1 MRRLRS
7 FAACAAL
14 LATVFACGGAP
25 QDDALTVW
33 AFGHE
38 GEAVAQLAPAFE
50 REHPGVRVRVQRIP
64 WSAAHEK
71 LLTGFVGET
80 LPDVFQLGSTWI
92 PELAV
97 LGALEPLGARVAA
110 SPVVDRSDWFDGAWD
125 TSVVDG
131 RLVAL
136 PWYVDTRV
144 LFYRRDLLAGAGVA
158 EAPRTWAAWEDAMAK
173 LVASRGPER
182 RAIAAPL
189 TEWELPV
196 VLALSNGATL
206 LRDGDRFGDFR
217 SDAFRRAFAFYL
229 SWFER
234 GFAARA
240 GAAATAS
247 VHRDFAEGWF
257 CFYLTGPWN
266 LGEMAKRLPPEL
278 SGAWTTA
285 PLPGPDATR
294 PGVSLAGGASLAIR
308 AGSPRADAAW
318 RLVEWLSA
326 PAQQLALHRATGDL
340 PPRRSAW
347 SDPALAG
354 DPHAQAFRTQ
364 LDSVRALPRVPEW
377 ERIAARIS
385 RYAEAAIRGDLPPD
399 AALAALDADVDAILA
414 KRRSLLDAAARPAD
428 EAAR

>member
-1 MRRLRS
+1 L
-7 FAACAAL
+7 
-14 LATVFACGGAP
+14 ACGGAP
-25 QDDALTVW
+25 DDGAVRVW

-38 GEAVAQLAPAFE
+38 GEALQRLARQFE
-50 REHPGVRVRVQRIP
+50 RERPGRAVRVQRIP

-80 LPDVFQLGSTWI
+80 LPDVFQLGATWI
-92 PELAV
+92 AELAA
-97 LGALEPLGARVAA
+97 LGALEPLDARVAA
-110 SPVVDRSDWFDGAWD
+110 SRAVDRADWFDGAWE

-144 LFYRRDLLAGAGVA
+144 LFYRSDLLAEAGVA

-173 LVASRGPER
+173 LAAARGR
-182 RAIAAPL
+182 GRHAILAPL

-206 LRDGDRFGDFR
+206 LRDGDRYGNFR
-217 SDAFRRAFAFYL
+217 SDAFREAFAFHL

-240 GAAATAS
+240 GASATAS
-247 VHRDFAEGWF
+247 VYRDFAEGWF
-257 CFYLTGPWN
+257 CFYLSGPWN
-266 LGEMAKRLPPEL
+266 LGQMAERLPPAL
-278 SGAWTTA
+278 AGAWTTA
-285 PLPGPDATR
+285 PVPGRDDTR

-318 RLVEWLSA
+318 EWVEWLAA
-326 PAQQLALHRATGDL
+326 PAQQLALYRATGDL
-340 PPRRSAW
+340 PSRRSAW
-347 SDPALAG
+347 RDPALAG
-354 DPHAQAFRTQ
+354 DPRAQAFRVQ

-385 RYAEAAIRGDLPPD
+385 RASEAAIRGEASID
-399 AALAALDADVDAILA
+399 AALAALDADVDRILA
-414 KRRSLLDAAARPAD
+414 KRRALLDRAARSAD
-428 EAAR
+428 ESLR